1 MKASHWI
8 DQDTRAIQVLWS
20 VYSAWS
26 HTIYSFQANIELPG
40 NGLIKF
46 AHHDMQN
53 IFLYARESDEAT
65 DGGNTG
71 LVNSTID
78 TTWDLVFHTVI
89 FLHFVLYTIKILFEL
104 SLSISR
110 VTNFLEI
117 INLIFL
123 LVVVL
128 TKYIEVIVKGS
139 RRVSLYQTT

>member
-53 IFLYARESDEAT
+53 IFLYEREADGAA
-65 DGGNTG
+65 GGNTG
-71 LVNSTID
+71 LVNSRID
-78 TTWDLVFHTVI
+78 ATSDLVFHTVI

-139 RRVSLYQTT
+139 RRISLYHTS